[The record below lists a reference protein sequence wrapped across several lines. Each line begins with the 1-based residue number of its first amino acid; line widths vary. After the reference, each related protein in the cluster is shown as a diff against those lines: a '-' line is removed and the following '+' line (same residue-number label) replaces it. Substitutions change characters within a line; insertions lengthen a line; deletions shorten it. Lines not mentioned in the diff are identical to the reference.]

1 MEKSDSEEQPKQ
13 VLAEYLR
20 LHGLRNTPERFA
32 ILNAIYS
39 IEGHFTP
46 EMLVEKMADELNF
59 RVCRATVYNNLEL
72 LVDAKLVHKH
82 RFTEGAQ
89 YEKSF
94 KEVSHGHLIC
104 TECGM
109 VMEYDDHNVHRQIEA
124 MRVKRFTIS
133 SYSLYV
139 YGLCSK
145 CSASLKRKQKKILN
159 KIEKQKNGRKKD

>member
-72 LVDAKLVHKH
+72 LVDAKLVNKH

-109 VMEYDDHNVHRQIEA
+109 VMEYDDHNVHRQIET

-139 YGLCSK
+139 YGLCSR
-145 CSASLKRKQKKILN
+145 CSAALKRKQKKILN

>member
-1 MEKSDSEEQPKQ
+1 MEKSDSKDQPKQ

-20 LHGLRNTPERFA
+20 LHGLRKTPERFA

-46 EMLVEKMADELNF
+46 EMLVEKMAGEFNF

-94 KEVSHGHLIC
+94 KEVSHCHLIC
-104 TECGM
+104 TGCGK
-109 VMEYDDHNVHRQIEA
+109 VMECDNHNIQRQMET

-139 YGLCSK
+139 YGLCTK
-145 CSASLKRKQKKILN
+145 CSTALKRKQKKILN
-159 KIEKQKNGRKKD
+159 KIDIQKNGRKKD